1 MRKYHLLF
9 GISFSTMLTIGQ
21 AGTITF
27 KNNEDLNL
35 TLSQSNYN
43 RLVVKNDKII
53 KAFFPP
59 ATMAV
64 ANDED
69 GSLYVTLAAN
79 AVTPFTL
86 FITTEKGRHFSA
98 TVSSEITLGKTVEFV
113 EFQPK
118 PLLALKQTPKRAT
131 AILTQPKQNFQ
142 PVALLLKQM
151 LANQKPQGFAYHKH
165 FNKVIRLNQ
174 GIVLLPKETFSKD
187 KLSGEII
194 EIYNSSSK
202 PLILKESWF
211 ASKDVKTV
219 ALPQALVLPKQKVLL
234 YLVKEKANA

>member
-1 MRKYHLLF
+1 MPKYHLLLS
-9 GISFSTMLTIGQ
+9 IILSTIFTLSQ
-21 AGTITF
+21 AGTIVF

-86 FITTEKGRHFSA
+86 FITTEKDRHFSA
-98 TVSSEITLGKTVEFV
+98 TVSSEITLGKTIEFV

-118 PLLALKQTPKRAT
+118 PLLALKT
-131 AILTQPKQNFQ
+131 AKKLTASPPKQNFQ
-142 PVALLLKQM
+142 PTALLLKQM
-151 LANQKPQGFAYHKH
+151 LAKQKPQGFASQKH
-165 FNKVIRLNQ
+165 FGKAIRLNQ

-187 KLSGEII
+187 KLAGEIL
-194 EIYNSSSK
+194 EVYNNSSK
-202 PLILKESWF
+202 PVILKESWF

-234 YLVKEKANA
+234 YRVLEKANA